1 MSNQP
6 EDSASKLT
14 CLNTVMC
21 FMYSAIISSERQLN
35 SLLWHFQHLASTV
48 KLISLA
54 SAEAAAGSHEYFCYT
69 EKQQAVSHGTQS
81 CRLLSSTVKV
91 SHRKSICAFVPHTR
105 LSMPSQL
112 WQYTASVTKKFHV
125 FIETKDFIM

>member
-91 SHRKSICAFVPHTR
+91 S
-105 LSMPSQL
+105 
-112 WQYTASVTKKFHV
+112 
-125 FIETKDFIM
+125 